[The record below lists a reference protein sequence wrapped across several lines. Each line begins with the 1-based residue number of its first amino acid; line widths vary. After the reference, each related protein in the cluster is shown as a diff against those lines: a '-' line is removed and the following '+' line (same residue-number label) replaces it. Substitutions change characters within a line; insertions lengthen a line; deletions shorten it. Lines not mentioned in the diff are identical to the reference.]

1 MNVPVSIIRLVEHF
15 HQQIDLYKA
24 GGLNET
30 QTRIQFIDPFF
41 ASLGWDMSNEQ
52 QTSDIY
58 QDVVHEDSLKIS
70 HTQKAKAPDYSFR
83 VGGVRKFFVEAKKPA
98 VNVGTNMSAA
108 FQLRRYGWSA
118 KLPLSIL

>member
-1 MNVPVSIIRLVEHF
+1 MNVPITIIRLVEHF

-52 QTSDIY
+52 QTADIY
-58 QDVVHEDSLKIS
+58 QDV
-70 HTQKAKAPDYSFR
+70 
-83 VGGVRKFFVEAKKPA
+83 
-98 VNVGTNMSAA
+98 
-108 FQLRRYGWSA
+108 
-118 KLPLSIL
+118 